1 MKSFRQIMSAICVI
15 LIASAFAGCG
25 ADTDSPDK
33 RPALEKIEYTNL
45 NDSVSQKTLE
55 DMLSGAGVSENRI
68 QGFFNRVDSFN
79 ESVREEWLTT
89 GFEKAK
95 PLDTKYDPYEM
106 QDEWVAKNGNFPGYN
121 CRITAMELFG
131 DFVSAGDEA
140 QIDTGEDVLFM
151 DEETLK
157 TDPDALGGSSLTDFR
172 ALYSSMRAEDTTDV
186 QRHVQTVQEEWK
198 SRGISFRENERIR
211 LITVFFH
218 DKSTEEE
225 SILFVGHAGV
235 LLTADDGTLYFVEK
249 VAFQEP
255 YRLLRFADRTELSD
269 YLMGKYDVSWGQSTA
284 RPFIMENDERM
295 DGWRPNPDGADAA
308 HHEENILRTIGTQAA
323 LPTYAGSAARLSKR
337 NGQDV
342 KFLKVV

>member
-1 MKSFRQIMSAICVI
+1 MVKGRMQQIMKSVRQIMLAICVI

-25 ADTDSPDK
+25 VNTDSPDK

-45 NDSVSQKTLE
+45 NDSVSQKLLE
-55 DMLSGAGVSENRI
+55 DMLSSAGVSGNRI

-79 ESVREEWLTT
+79 ESMREEWLTT
-89 GFEKAK
+89 GFEETK

-106 QDEWVAKNGNFPGYN
+106 QDEMVKKNGSFPGYN

-131 DFVSAGDEA
+131 DFLSAGGNTPMDA
-140 QIDTGEDVLFM
+140 AGEDVLFM

-157 TDPDALGGSSLTDFR
+157 TDPDALGGSSLADFC
-172 ALYSSMRAEDTTDV
+172 ALYSSMKTEDTTEIK
-186 QRHVQTVQEEWK
+186 RHVQTIQEEWA
-198 SRGISFRENERIR
+198 SRGVTFQENERIR

-218 DKSTEEE
+218 DKLAEEE
-225 SILFVGHAGV
+225 SMLFVGHVGV
-235 LLTADDGTLYFVEK
+235 LLTAEDGTLYFVEK

-284 RPFIMENDERM
+284 RPFIMENDELM

-308 HHEENILRTIGTQAA
+308 HH
-323 LPTYAGSAARLSKR
+323 
-337 NGQDV
+337 
-342 KFLKVV
+342 